1 MQSSDMAIRVFSR
14 LGKFDCF
21 YFEYSSAHRDISFLS
36 DWPWWLLYF
45 WIYKTKTNGVY
56 STPRSS
62 LDLFFF
68 LIFFV
73 KRYWSFRQA
82 VFALSFK
89 EKTATWSPFILRM
102 LVLISCHNSLCG
114 HFLIGADNEGES
126 MDQEGPLQDE
136 AVKLAA
142 VWGKLRHWAG

>member
-1 MQSSDMAIRVFSR
+1 MIVFTLSTHQPIVIFPFSLIGR
-14 LGKFDCF
+14 GDCF
-21 YFEYSSAHRDISFLS
+21 SFGS
-36 DWPWWLLYF
+36 TRQKRTVFIPLLVAVL
-45 WIYKTKTNGVY
+45 T
-56 STPRSS
+56 
-62 LDLFFF
+62 FFF

-89 EKTATWSPFILRM
+89 EKTATWSPCILRM
-102 LVLISCHNSLCG
+102 LVVISCHNSLRG

>member
-1 MQSSDMAIRVFSR
+1 MIFPFSLIGR
-14 LGKFDCF
+14 GGCF
-21 YFEYSSAHRDISFLS
+21 AFGSTRQ
-36 DWPWWLLYF
+36 
-45 WIYKTKTNGVY
+45 KTNGVY
-56 STPRSS
+56 SILRSS
-62 LDLFFF
+62 LDLFF
-68 LIFFV
+68 LNFFSV

-82 VFALSFK
+82 VFALNFK
-89 EKTATWSPFILRM
+89 EKTATWSSFILRM
-102 LVLISCHNSLCG
+102 LVVISCRNSLCG